1 MQSVQTMKQTLLK
14 TLAVLILAGSSLCTA
29 AAEGPL
35 PFEVKVGEQTATHKA
50 GEPFA
55 QIEKPVAADAGLS
68 IGSKAEMTIIN
79 VHKTV
84 ADGVTPDQSAQ
95 PAIIILQN
103 TNAGKLDQT
112 MDKQKLSPGK
122 YLLSITSGENT
133 ATIKFEVK

>member
-1 MQSVQTMKQTLLK
+1 MKHSILK
-14 TLAVLILAGSSLCTA
+14 SLAILILAGTGISTA

-35 PFEVKVGEQTATHKA
+35 PFEVKVGDQTATHKA

-55 QIEKPVAADAGLS
+55 QIEKPVTADAAIS
-68 IGSKAEMTIIN
+68 IGKKAEMTIIN
-79 VHKTV
+79 VHKTA
-84 ADGVTPDQSAQ
+84 ADGTTPDQSAQ
-95 PAIIILQN
+95 PAIIILQG

-112 MDKQKLSPGK
+112 MDKQKLTAGR